1 MNYEEAFRHYR
12 EGTAT
17 DEEKAFVLDEIAK
30 AKALSSL
37 FDDEG
42 LAVRPSP
49 IKEAEAKDVKEAK
62 HRLILKRVLAGLI
75 SVAVIFLA
83 LGAVLGGVFGA
94 AASYARDNAVWQK
107 AEVIVVAE
115 EFAVADAEARD
126 YVVDR
131 VVSDLPR
138 DIDERFN
145 IESNLKDSYYSY
157 KVDVTVWTTDGFEL
171 EYEIEVNSHTGSPSL
186 YDLELERE
194 DYHRW

>member
-37 FDDEG
+37 LDDEG
-42 LAVRPSP
+42 LTVRPSP

-62 HRLILKRVLAGLI
+62 HRLIWKRVLAGLI
-75 SVAVIFLA
+75 SVVVIFLA

-94 AASYARDNAVWQK
+94 AAFYARDNAVWQK

-138 DIDERFN
+138 GIDERFN